1 MNNKKSKF
9 YFLCLGLIV
18 TIGLLVIFFKIN
30 EEKNSNILDTQG
42 ESNTKNKS
50 KKVRL
55 SVCIPQN
62 AWAGETL
69 DPALVNSVK
78 TAMEV
83 ENNIEIEL
91 IAPTADKYNE
101 TLDKMLA
108 SGNIPDVYLL
118 RNAMN
123 NLQLYTVN
131 GYTRDITAFVEKDDN
146 IKKAIDK
153 IYLNYMTVNGQIH
166 ALPRYKP
173 ISKVIWLRKDIIDR
187 YGIELSETPTT
198 DEFLKEMKKLADK
211 NIVPF
216 SFPKFLDN
224 LAFFYNAFNTCGG
237 IGKNSNGL
245 YYDGFNTPETKQAL
259 SYMNTLYNEGIWDK
273 EFDTNENSII
283 RQKLISGKTA
293 SNIDYSHRYI
303 YYMSEGVSKNSFF
316 DLQPIYMLKGP
327 KGGTG
332 NLNEAVQDA
341 FVVSPTCKNPE
352 ASVSFLSWLTTS
364 ENSAKIN
371 LVGIEGK
378 HYTVENGVI
387 KATEIAKASGY
398 KATATNVL
406 LTHTRIKD
414 FGFKWDPITE
424 KYFPVQEAIANE
436 NSKYLGP
443 NIIIPGGISPLYDKN
458 AAAYKKKI
466 EELAYKIITGTNSME
481 SCYKEYE
488 EFWDSINGDQMLI
501 ELNKKN

>member
-1 MNNKKSKF
+1 MNNRKSKF
-9 YFLCLGLIV
+9 CFLCIGLIV
-18 TIGLLVIFFKIN
+18 TIVLIVVGFKANKIRT
-30 EEKNSNILDTQG
+30 SNTLDTQG
-42 ESNTKNKS
+42 VSNNKNKS
-50 KKVRL
+50 EKVRL

-78 TAMEV
+78 TAMEAA
-83 ENNIEIEL
+83 NNIEIEL
-91 IAPTADKYNE
+91 IAPPADTYNE
-101 TLDKMLA
+101 TLNKMLA
-108 SGNIPDVYLL
+108 SGNAPDVYLL
-118 RNAMN
+118 RRAMSI
-123 NLQLYTVN
+123 LQLYAVS
-131 GYTRDITAFVEKDDN
+131 GYARDITELVEKDVN
-146 IKKAIDK
+146 IKKTIDK
-153 IYLNYMTVNGQIH
+153 NYLNYMTVKGKIY

-173 ISKVIWLRKDIIDR
+173 ISKVIWLRKDIIDQ
-187 YGIELSETPTT
+187 YGIELSATPRT
-198 DEFLKEMKKLADK
+198 DEFLNEMKKLADK

-224 LAFFYNAFNTCGG
+224 LTFFYNAFNTCGG
-237 IGKNSNGL
+237 IGKDSSGL

-293 SNIDYSHRYI
+293 SNIDYSHKYI
-303 YYMSEGVSKNSFF
+303 QYMSEGIAKNPSF

-327 KGGTG
+327 NGGTG
-332 NLNEAVQDA
+332 NLNEAIQDA

-352 ASVSFLSWLTTS
+352 AAVSFLSWLTTS
-364 ENSAKIN
+364 EEYTKIN

-378 HYTVENGVI
+378 HYSIENGVI
-387 KATEIAKASGY
+387 KASEIAKASGY
-398 KATATNVL
+398 KATAANVL

-414 FGFKWDPITE
+414 FGFKWDSITE
-424 KYFPVQEAIANE
+424 KYFPEQMTIANE

-458 AAAYKKKI
+458 AENYNKKV
-466 EELAYKIITGTNSME
+466 EELAYKIITGANSIE

-488 EFWDSINGDQMLI
+488 EFWKSINGDQMLV